1 MNSIINVQAYKH
13 DGTLYRQWNGVKVV
27 EVSQYSIALL
37 MYKTKVQERKGSRWV
52 MREPLVWFFPL
63 DGFFNTMCLIRHTG
77 IYYYVNLSSPPFFED
92 NTIKFIDYDLDIKLY
107 PGEKTRVVDYPEFN
121 RHVSKYGYPRRLV
134 KKVHSTVKHVLDLIH
149 YREDIFDRQ
158 IFDDFV
164 NYLVSQRYLP
174 QKYWR

>member
-77 IYYYVNLSSPPFFED
+77 IYYYVNLSSPPFLKTTQLSLSI
-92 NTIKFIDYDLDIKLY
+92 TIWTLNFTPARKRALLIIPNL
-107 PGEKTRVVDYPEFN
+107 TATWA
-121 RHVSKYGYPRRLV
+121 
-134 KKVHSTVKHVLDLIH
+134 STVTRAD
-149 YREDIFDRQ
+149 
-158 IFDDFV
+158 
-164 NYLVSQRYLP
+164 
-174 QKYWR
+174 